1 MFETIFK
8 SFIFEIITT
17 DIKAAWTKKKNKKKQ
32 QNKTNCFTKTFCN
45 NITSIVL
52 HLTRYCKKNS

>member
-17 DIKAAWTKKKNKKKQ
+17 DIKAARTKKKQKKNKTK
-32 QNKTNCFTKTFCN
+32 QNKLFYQN
-45 NITSIVL
+45 VL
-52 HLTRYCKKNS
+52 Q

>member
-17 DIKAAWTKKKNKKKQ
+17 DIKAAWTKKKTKKS
-32 QNKTNCFTKTFCN
+32 NKTKQ
-45 NITSIVL
+45 IVL
-52 HLTRYCKKNS
+52 PKRFAII

>member
-17 DIKAAWTKKKNKKKQ
+17 DIKAAWTKKKQKNKIK
-32 QNKTNCFTKTFCN
+32 QNKLFYQN
-45 NITSIVL
+45 VL
-52 HLTRYCKKNS
+52 Q